1 MALPLRILS
10 IQLYILAVAVCATLP
25 WPCCNSLYYMWP
37 HLCSVDRRRGGRRRK
52 RVMKRVESLASVT
65 LGCPKAPTA
74 V

>member
-37 HLCSVDRRRGGRRRK
+37 HCALWTGGRRRK